1 MSMSKE
7 ICLCTALKCS
17 GGFFSVGQGFAKQPA
32 IVLLSQALRLY
43 LVEETKYTQT
53 NQEPQMVNP

>member
-1 MSMSKE
+1 MSKE

-17 GGFFSVGQGFAKQPA
+17 GEAFFTVGQGFAKQPA
-32 IVLLSQALRLY
+32 IVLLSQALGLY